1 MVAIISAVWFKTTP
15 TVFVSAGIF
24 FAIMST
30 MSESSENVRVRTVS
44 MTAGSSPCSATTDR
58 KRS

>member
-44 MTAGSSPCSATTDR
+44 MTAGSFPCSATTD
-58 KRS
+58 